1 MSITEFL
8 AGIPV
13 NAVLR
18 ERIAALIEDKER
30 LTKRVIELEQ
40 ENARLVKQAGESKHQ
55 ILAASSADQFVE
67 HRSALFK
74 RKPGGGYSETP
85 YCFDCKRPMSS
96 HMGMLPY
103 VCKCG
108 YAADFTGHQLRD
120 VMRGLP

>member
-18 ERIAALIEDKER
+18 ERIATLIEDKER
-30 LTKRVIELEQ
+30 LSKRVIELEQ
-40 ENARLVKQAGESKHQ
+40 ENAKLVKLASESKRQ
-55 ILAASSADQFVE
+55 ILAAASADEFVE

-103 VCKCG
+103 ICKCG
-108 YAADFTGHQLRD
+108 YAADFTGADLHN